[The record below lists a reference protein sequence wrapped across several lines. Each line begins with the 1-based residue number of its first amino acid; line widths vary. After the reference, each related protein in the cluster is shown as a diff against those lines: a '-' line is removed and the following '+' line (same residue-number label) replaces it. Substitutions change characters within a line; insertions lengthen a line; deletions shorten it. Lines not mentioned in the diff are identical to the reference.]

1 MTIGT
6 TILATRTTSPILG
19 TTSLTTGITNLSTAS
34 FRKTLSAMLLELEQ
48 DLDEV
53 PYGERLPRLD
63 HP

>member
-19 TTSLTTGITNLSTAS
+19 TMSLTTGITNLSTAC

>member
-1 MTIGT
+1 M
-6 TILATRTTSPILG
+6 
-19 TTSLTTGITNLSTAS
+19 SLTTGITNLSTAC

>member
-48 DLDEV
+48 DPYEV
-53 PYGERLPRLD
+53 PYGERLPRPD